1 MKDFAGKIAVITGG
15 GTGMGRELARQLVAE
30 GCNVAMCDVSA
41 AAMAE
46 TKRLCEVEKLPQGL
60 RITTHIAD
68 VSIEDQLLR
77 FRDEL
82 AEQQGTD
89 RIHLL
94 FNNAGIGGGGSLFTN
109 TREQWEK
116 TFNICWGGVYL
127 GVRTFL
133 PLLLKADEGHI
144 VNTSSVNGFWA
155 SVGPGVSH
163 TAYSAAKFAVKGFT
177 EALINDLR
185 LNAPH
190 IKCSVVMPGHI
201 GTSIVSN
208 SRKIQSGSES
218 ERLSETEIAVTRQR
232 LNGIGIDTAPMSDE
246 DIQQIAADRARTF
259 RDELTE
265 QQATDKIHLLFNNAG
280 IGGGGSLFTNTREQW
295 EKTFNICWGGVY
307 LGVRT
312 FLPMLVKADEAHI
325 VNTSSVNG
333 FWASVGIGVSH
344 TAYSAA
350 KFAVKGFTEALI
362 NDLRLN
368 APHVKCSVVMP
379 GHIGTSI
386 VSNSRKIQSGSDSDR
401 LSENE
406 VLTTRQRLKG
416 MGIDTAPMSDEDIQK
431 IALDR
436 ARTFRDEAPT
446 TAATAARTILDGV
459 KADRWR
465 ILVGD
470 DAHRLDERVRQAPE
484 RAYEPEFYQSFAAE
498 VGWRL
503 G

>member
-1 MKDFAGKIAVITGG
+1 MKDFSGKIAVITGG

-41 AAMAE
+41 AEMEE
-46 TKRLCEVEKLPQGL
+46 TKRLCEAEKLPQGL
-60 RITTHIAD
+60 RVTTHVAD
-68 VSIEDQLLR
+68 VSIEDQLKR
-77 FRDEL
+77 FRDEVV
-82 AEQQGTD
+82 EQQATD
-89 RIHLL
+89 KIHLL

-109 TREQWEK
+109 TREQWER

-144 VNTSSVNGFWA
+144 INTSSVNGFWA
-155 SVGPGVSH
+155 SVGMGVSH

-208 SRKIQSGSES
+208 SRKVQSGTES
-218 ERLSETEIAVTRQR
+218 DKLNSNEILQARQR
-232 LNGIGIDTAPMSDE
+232 LNGMGTDTSAMSDE
-246 DIQQIAADRARTF
+246 DIQ
-259 RDELTE
+259 
-265 QQATDKIHLLFNNAG
+265 N
-280 IGGGGSLFTNTREQW
+280 
-295 EKTFNICWGGVY
+295 
-307 LGVRT
+307 
-312 FLPMLVKADEAHI
+312 
-325 VNTSSVNG
+325 
-333 FWASVGIGVSH
+333 
-344 TAYSAA
+344 
-350 KFAVKGFTEALI
+350 
-362 NDLRLN
+362 
-368 APHVKCSVVMP
+368 
-379 GHIGTSI
+379 
-386 VSNSRKIQSGSDSDR
+386 
-401 LSENE
+401 
-406 VLTTRQRLKG
+406 
-416 MGIDTAPMSDEDIQK
+416 

-446 TAATAARTILDGV
+446 TAAAAVKTILDGV
-459 KADRWR
+459 KAERWR

-470 DAHRLDERVRQAPE
+470 DAHLLDERVRQTPE
-484 RAYEPEFYQSFAAE
+484 RAYDAEFFRSFAAE

>member
-82 AEQQGTD
+82 AERQATD
-89 RIHLL
+89 KIHLL

-155 SVGPGVSH
+155 TVGPGVSH

-218 ERLSETEIAVTRQR
+218 ERLTEIEIAVTRQR
-232 LNGIGIDTAPMSDE
+232 LT
-246 DIQQIAADRARTF
+246 
-259 RDELTE
+259 
-265 QQATDKIHLLFNNAG
+265 
-280 IGGGGSLFTNTREQW
+280 
-295 EKTFNICWGGVY
+295 
-307 LGVRT
+307 
-312 FLPMLVKADEAHI
+312 
-325 VNTSSVNG
+325 
-333 FWASVGIGVSH
+333 
-344 TAYSAA
+344 
-350 KFAVKGFTEALI
+350 
-362 NDLRLN
+362 
-368 APHVKCSVVMP
+368 
-379 GHIGTSI
+379 
-386 VSNSRKIQSGSDSDR
+386 
-401 LSENE
+401 
-406 VLTTRQRLKG
+406 G

-431 IALDR
+431 IAADR
-436 ARTFRDEAPT
+436 ARTFRDEAPM
-446 TAATAARTILDGV
+446 TAAAAAKVILDGV
-459 KADRWR
+459 KAGRWR

-470 DAHRLDERVRQAPE
+470 DAHRLDERVRQTPE
-484 RAYEPEFYQSFAAE
+484 RAYDAEFFQSIAAE
-498 VGWRL
+498 IGWRL

>member
-41 AAMAE
+41 DAMAE

-60 RITTHIAD
+60 RVTTHIAD
-68 VSIEDQLLR
+68 VSIEDQLKR
-77 FRDEL
+77 FRDEI
-82 AEQQGTD
+82 AEQQATD

-133 PLLLKADEGHI
+133 PMLMNAEEGHI

-155 SVGPGVSH
+155 SVGMGVAH
-163 TAYSAAKFAVKGFT
+163 TAYSAAKFAVKGFS

-218 ERLSETEIAVTRQR
+218 DSLSA
-232 LNGIGIDTAPMSDE
+232 N
-246 DIQQIAADRARTF
+246 
-259 RDELTE
+259 EL
-265 QQATDKIHLLFNNAG
+265 L
-280 IGGGGSLFTNTREQW
+280 
-295 EKTFNICWGGVY
+295 
-307 LGVRT
+307 
-312 FLPMLVKADEAHI
+312 
-325 VNTSSVNG
+325 
-333 FWASVGIGVSH
+333 
-344 TAYSAA
+344 SA
-350 KFAVKGFTEALI
+350 
-362 NDLRLN
+362 
-368 APHVKCSVVMP
+368 
-379 GHIGTSI
+379 
-386 VSNSRKIQSGSDSDR
+386 
-401 LSENE
+401 
-406 VLTTRQRLKG
+406 RQRLKG
-416 MGIDTAPMSDEDIQK
+416 MGTDTTAMSDEEIQQ

-436 ARTFRDEAPT
+436 ARSFREDAPT
-446 TAATAARTILDGV
+446 SAAAAAKIILDGV
-459 KADRWR
+459 KAERWR

-470 DAHRLDERVRQAPE
+470 DAHQLDARVRQTPE
-484 RAYEPEFYQSFAAE
+484 RAYDAEFYQSVVKD
-498 VGWRL
+498 VGWRV